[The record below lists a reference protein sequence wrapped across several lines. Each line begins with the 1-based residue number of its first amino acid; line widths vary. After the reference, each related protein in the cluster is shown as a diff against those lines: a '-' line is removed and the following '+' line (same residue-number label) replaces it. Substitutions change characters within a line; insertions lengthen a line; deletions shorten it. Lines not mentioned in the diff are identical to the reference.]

1 MEFSCGNVT
10 VPCDIAV
17 AQALCVEYTNFQKS
31 EDMRFGVMYSAAV
44 KAAKEVFDASA
55 PPSPPKPTIRDGILC
70 EIAQYYDLVNK
81 VRNKFILKV
90 NELLPLT
97 EVYNIDNHS
106 LRELVLTI
114 HHESQLVIDAAN
126 DFKAVVSSL
135 SDEDLQIEKN
145 HYDTYSGGH
154 DSDYQTTYCA
164 LINTSRK
171 IQNHEWLFM
180 NISWIS
186 KQIDKARSL

>member
-1 MEFSCGNVT
+1 MDFSCGT
-10 VPCDIAV
+10 VNAPSDVIT
-17 AQALCVEYTNFQKS
+17 AQTLCVEYTDFQKN
-31 EDMRFGVMYSAAV
+31 EDLRFGVMYAAAV
-44 KAAKEVFDASA
+44 KAAKEEFDASA

-70 EIAQYYDLVNK
+70 EIARHFDLVNK
-81 VRNKFILKV
+81 VRSDVVLKV

-106 LRELVLTI
+106 LKELVSTI
-114 HHESQLVIDAAN
+114 HQESQSVIDAAN
-126 DFKAVVSSL
+126 EFMTVVSSL

-154 DSDYQTTYCA
+154 DSPYQDTYSA
-164 LINTSRK
+164 LIDTSRK

-180 NISWIS
+180 EISWIR
-186 KQIDKARSL
+186 KEIDKARSL